1 VWIEPPP
8 EPEEGGD
15 GDGDFDAGAVSEALR
30 LDLRNCAAL
39 TRLVG
44 IRAAALEGRLD
55 ADLVGC
61 TSLPRTARLPE
72 RIRE

>member
-1 VWIEPPP
+1 
-8 EPEEGGD
+8 
-15 GDGDFDAGAVSEALR
+15 LR

-61 TSLPRTARLPE
+61 TSLPRTARPPE